1 VSEEGQKVL
10 AEAAGDFPLRPGVT
24 SSVALKPFDKLD
36 PSPVSAAEIG
46 DAASA
51 LDLERAVGIN

>member
-1 VSEEGQKVL
+1 
-10 AEAAGDFPLRPGVT
+10 VT
-24 SSVALKPFDKLD
+24 SSVALTAFDKLD